1 MLMLLALFACASE
14 CDDLARIN
22 GTYEV
27 LSTVNSH
34 TPDDVGEMPTT
45 SVFFNGIWDWDLQY
59 LRDSGNVRL
68 KIDGQET
75 TARLANDGVCNA
87 MSLSVPAWSF
97 VGDATELG
105 DDEPVD
111 ATHSLVWAADLVWQ
125 GDQLSGAYTVEDS
138 WSTSDGLA
146 GSMSAEGSIA
156 GTLIASEE

>member
-34 TPDDVGEMPTT
+34 EPADVGEMPTT

-59 LRDSGNVRL
+59 LRDDGNVRL

-75 TARLANDGVCNA
+75 TARLINDGACNA
-87 MSLSVPAWSF
+87 MSFNVPSWDF

-105 DDEPVD
+105 DEEPVD
-111 ATHSLVWAADLVWQ
+111 ATHSLVWSADLVWQ
-125 GDQLSGAYTVEDS
+125 GDELSGAYEVTDS
-138 WSTSDGLA
+138 WSTTDGLS

-156 GTLIASEE
+156 GTLLASAE